1 LESNVIPTNP
11 ATQNV
16 PNEPQA
22 PRPLIRRLWDRVSAL
37 LKDKLFV
44 VCVLIPTVLA
54 VLYYGLL
61 ASDIYISESRFV
73 IRSPQRTAQPG
84 LVGAILQGTG
94 FARSQDDT
102 FSVHDFI
109 TSRDALREL
118 DEKLRVRTA
127 FNRPNVDFLSRF
139 PGLDGDDSFEALYKY
154 YGKRVS
160 IDNDSV
166 SSISVLRVS
175 AFNGQEAQ
183 AINSLLLTM
192 SERLINQINE
202 RGRQDLIK
210 FSQTEVAEAEKKA
223 KDATVALA
231 GYRNQRGVFDPDRQ
245 SAIQLQQISKLQD
258 ELIAS
263 KTQIEQIKSL
273 SPENPQIPVLNK
285 RIQVLQRE
293 MDSEMAKVAGG
304 GGNTLTNKAAD
315 FERLVLE
322 RAFADR
328 QLASAMASLETA
340 RNEARRK
347 QLYLE
352 RVVQP
357 NTPDKATEPRRLRMI
372 LTSCLFGLLA
382 WGIFSMLAS
391 GIKEHRDD

>member
-1 LESNVIPTNP
+1 M
-11 ATQNV
+11 
-16 PNEPQA
+16 
-22 PRPLIRRLWDRVSAL
+22 WAL

-54 VLYYGLL
+54 LIYYGFV
-61 ASDIYISESRFV
+61 ASDVYISESRFV
-73 IRSPQRTAQPG
+73 IRSPQRTTQPG

-102 FSVHDFI
+102 FSVHDFM
-109 TSRDALREL
+109 TSRDALKEL
-118 DEKLRVRTA
+118 DDKLKVRAA
-127 FNRPNVDFLSRF
+127 FSQPKIDFLSRF
-139 PGLDGDDSFEALYKY
+139 PGPDGDDSFEALHKY
-154 YGKRVS
+154 YGKRV
-160 IDNDSV
+160 IVDNDSV

-175 AFNGQEAQ
+175 AFSGQEAQ
-183 AINSLLLTM
+183 AINTLLLTM

-210 FSQTEVAEAEKKA
+210 FSQAEVAEAEKKA

-263 KTQIEQIKSL
+263 KTQLEQVKSL

-285 RIQVLQRE
+285 RVQVLQRE

-357 NTPDKATEPRRLRMI
+357 NIPDRAVEPRRLRSIATTLVLGMVI
-372 LTSCLFGLLA
+372 WGIGALLLA
-382 WGIFSMLAS
+382 GIR
-391 GIKEHRDD
+391 EHQD

>member
-1 LESNVIPTNP
+1 LEPKNTPAPT
-11 ATQNV
+11 QQ
-16 PNEPQA
+16 PQA
-22 PRPLIRRLWDRVSAL
+22 RSLFFFGKKARRRVSAL
-37 LKDKLFV
+37 MKDKLFLI
-44 VCVLIPTVLA
+44 CVLIPTVLA
-54 VLYYGLL
+54 VIYYGFI

-94 FARSQDDT
+94 FSRSQDDT
-102 FSVHDFI
+102 FSVHDFML
-109 TSRDALREL
+109 SRDALKEL
-118 DEKLRVRTA
+118 NQKLKVQES
-127 FNRPNVDFLSRF
+127 FSQKSIDVLSRF
-139 PGLDGDDSFEALYKY
+139 PGLDGDSSFEALHKY
-154 YGKRVS
+154 YGKRVFV
-160 IDNDSV
+160 DHDSV

-183 AINSLLLTM
+183 AINSLLLNL
-192 SERLINQINE
+192 SEHLINDINE

-210 FSQTEVAEAEKKA
+210 FSQAEVTEAEKKA
-223 KDATVALA
+223 KEAAVALA
-231 GYRNQRGVFDPDRQ
+231 GFRNQRGVFDPDRQ

-258 ELIAS
+258 ELIAG
-263 KTQIEQIKSL
+263 KTQLEQIKSL

-293 MDSEMAKVAGG
+293 MDTEMAKVAGV
-304 GGNTLTNKAAD
+304 GGNTLTNKSAD

-328 QLASAMASLETA
+328 QLASAMSSLETA

-352 RVVQP
+352 RIVQP
-357 NTPDKATEPRRLRMI
+357 NIPDRAVEPTRLKTIASI
-372 LTSCLFGLLA
+372 LLVGLIIWGIAALLLA
-382 WGIFSMLAS
+382 GIR
-391 GIKEHRDD
+391 EHQD